1 MLSFETAKKGCL
13 ITIHKRKFD
22 ILNYTEYF
30 IILVKEFKYE
40 IKNIKKWMN
49 IINFQKIPF
58 SLFFS
63 V

>member
-40 IKNIKKWMN
+40 IKNIKK
-49 IINFQKIPF
+49 
-58 SLFFS
+58 
-63 V
+63 